1 MKFQVPK
8 GCRDFYPAEMRV
20 REWLFD
26 RWRRTSIRN
35 GFEEYD
41 GPIFESLDLYRAKSG
56 DQIVSELFHFVD
68 RGDREFAL
76 RPEMTPTLARM
87 VAARAQSLPK
97 PIRWFSMPR
106 LCRAERPQRGRLR
119 EFFQWNVDIV
129 GEDQP
134 IADAECIFVMIDFL
148 RDVGLSP
155 EQVVLKINSRHL
167 VVAILQSEGFAEEQM
182 APVLAALDKRD
193 RLSADAFA
201 EHVGGLGV
209 NDAQREALINLG
221 GAAGPAGLERIGKLA
236 GDSSEGRQ
244 AWATLTEIFALL
256 ASMGV
261 ADYCT
266 FDMGVVRGLAYYT
279 GVVFEAFGRGGLQRA
294 ICGGGRY
301 DRLVSDLGGPPMG
314 GVGFATSD
322 VVMLDVLSEFNLLP
336 DAAERRGLFVID
348 ATPEC
353 FDRVLRLTGELRRRN
368 YPAIYSFKRQ
378 PLHKQIKQAVAR
390 RAARVIVVEEPDA
403 SGGHVAVKDLDAGLQ
418 RSITV
423 ESMLAD
429 PYQSLEDGS

>member
-8 GCRDFYPAEMRV
+8 GCRDFYPAEMRL

-87 VAARAQSLPK
+87 VAARAQSMPK

-119 EFFQWNVDIV
+119 EFFQWNVDVI

-148 RDVGLSP
+148 RDVGLTP
-155 EQVVLKINSRHL
+155 DQVVLKINSRQL
-167 VVAILQSEGFAEEQM
+167 VVAILRSAGFAEEQM
-182 APVLAALDKRD
+182 GPILAALDKRD

-201 EHVGGLGV
+201 EHVGGLGI
-209 NDAQREALINLG
+209 DGRQRETLIHLG
-221 GAAGPAGLERIGKLA
+221 DAAGPAGLERVRALA
-236 GDSSEGRQ
+236 GESSDARQ
-244 AWATLTEIFALL
+244 ALATLTEVFALL
-256 ASMGV
+256 TSMGV
-261 ADYCT
+261 AEYCT
-266 FDMGVVRGLAYYT
+266 FEMSVVRGLAYYT

-322 VVMLDVLSEFNLLP
+322 VVMLDVLDEFNLLP
-336 DAAERRGLFVID
+336 VAAEPRGLFVID
-348 ATPEC
+348 AGPDC

-368 YPAIYSFKRQ
+368 HPAIYSYKRQ
-378 PLHKQIKQAVAR
+378 PLPKQIKQAVGR
-390 RAARVIVVEEPDA
+390 RAARVIIVEEPDA
-403 SGGHVAVKDLDAGLQ
+403 TAERVAVKDLDTGVQ
-418 RSITV
+418 RSILV
-423 ESMLAD
+423 ESLLAD
-429 PYQSLEDGS
+429 PFQALGDGP

>member
-1 MKFQVPK
+1 MKFQPPK
-8 GCRDFYPAEMRV
+8 GCRDFYPAEMRL
-20 REWLFD
+20 REWLFE

-68 RGDREFAL
+68 RGNREFAL

-87 VAARAQSLPK
+87 VAARAPSMPK

-119 EFFQWNVDIV
+119 EFFQWNVDVI

-148 RDVGLSP
+148 RDVGLTP
-155 EQVVLKINSRHL
+155 DQVVLKINSRHL
-167 VVAILQSEGFAEEQM
+167 VVAILQSAGFAEEQM
-182 APVLAALDKRD
+182 TPVLAALDKRD

-201 EHVGGLGV
+201 EHVGGLGI
-209 NDAQREALINLG
+209 DARQRETLIHLG
-221 GAAGPAGLERIGKLA
+221 DAAGPDGLERVGKLA
-236 GDSSEGRQ
+236 GNSSDARQ
-244 AWATLTEIFALL
+244 ALATLTEVFALL
-256 ASMGV
+256 TSMGV
-261 ADYCT
+261 AEYCT
-266 FDMGVVRGLAYYT
+266 FEMSVVRGLAYYT

-322 VVMLDVLSEFNLLP
+322 VVMLDVLDEFNLLP
-336 DAAERRGLFVID
+336 DAAEPRGLFVID
-348 ATPEC
+348 AGPDC

-368 YPAIYSFKRQ
+368 HPAIYSYKRQ
-378 PLHKQIKQAVAR
+378 PLSKQIKQAVGR
-390 RAARVIVVEEPDA
+390 RAARVIIVEEPDA
-403 SGGHVAVKDLDAGLQ
+403 TAERVAVKDLDTGVQ
-418 RSITV
+418 RSILV
-423 ESMLAD
+423 ESLLAD
-429 PYQSLEDGS
+429 PFQALEDGP